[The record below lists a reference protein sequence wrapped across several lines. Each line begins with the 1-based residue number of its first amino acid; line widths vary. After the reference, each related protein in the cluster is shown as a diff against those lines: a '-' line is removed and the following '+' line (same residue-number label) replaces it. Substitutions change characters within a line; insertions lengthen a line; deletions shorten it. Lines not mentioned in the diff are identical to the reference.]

1 MLLLLLLFHAMLPQ
15 LLQQSP
21 YAEDLF
27 ADPSRGKLWLEQEQ
41 QDLEWRNKTQ
51 PWTWISKVFNS
62 SAEDKAQQQQQR
74 PIWRLAKPV
83 LQQLLAARTMPLQ
96 EVGYY

>member
-1 MLLLLLLFHAMLPQ
+1 LQ

-21 YAEDLF
+21 YADDLF

-41 QDLEWRNKTQ
+41 QELEWRNKTQ

-62 SAEDKAQQQQQR
+62 SAEDKAQQQQRR

-83 LQQLLAARTMPLQ
+83 LQQLLAAHTMPLQ
-96 EVGYY
+96 EVG